1 MTLDRAP
8 GDDSVGRGFRPGSRR
23 RNRIAAGVAIAAVAV
38 GGNVLLYSSLND
50 STEVVQF
57 VSNISAGDLI
67 GSDDVRV
74 IEIDG
79 DPGTANL
86 VTADQIG
93 SVVNRYARTF
103 IPSGSLASVYLVQA
117 DPLVSPGSAVVAI
130 APTDRLVPT
139 GLTERSRVR
148 LVIGDDGATLVDA
161 RVVSVGDDDGDG
173 VETLSVEVAE
183 GDAPS
188 VAAAGD
194 LSVILLDP
202 EVDPATEGAG

>member
-1 MTLDRAP
+1 VTLDRAP

>member
-1 MTLDRAP
+1 VTLDRAP

-130 APTDRLVPT
+130 APTDRRP
-139 GLTERSRVR
+139 G
-148 LVIGDDGATLVDA
+148 
-161 RVVSVGDDDGDG
+161 
-173 VETLSVEVAE
+173 
-183 GDAPS
+183 
-188 VAAAGD
+188 
-194 LSVILLDP
+194 
-202 EVDPATEGAG
+202 

>member
-173 VETLSVEVAE
+173 VETLSVEDAE